1 MKNTKLVAWSAV
13 AIVALVCAAGCFSVK
28 TEHEIKP
35 IHITMDIN
43 LKVKQDVENYL
54 NDAKSRSRA
63 RRSQIEA
70 LVDGGKAVELETGF
84 LELTDASSA
93 ADAQLVKDENADRR
107 QGFEAI
113 AKERGKT
120 PEEVGRTAAK
130 IIKLHNDERRQK
142 KQ

>member
-1 MKNTKLVAWSAV
+1 MGNTKLVVGSV
-13 AIVALVCAAGCFSVK
+13 AALVALICTEGCLSVK

-63 RRSQIEA
+63 RRPQIEA
-70 LVDGGKAVELETGF
+70 LVDSGKAVECETGY
-84 LELTDASSA
+84 LELKDTSNA
-93 ADAQLVKDENADRR
+93 ADVQLVNDENADRK
-107 QGFEAI
+107 QSFEAI

-120 PEEVGRTAAK
+120 AEEVGRTAAK
-130 IIKLHNDERRQK
+130 IIKLHNDERQQQK
-142 KQ
+142 K

>member
-1 MKNTKLVAWSAV
+1 MGNTKLAVWSA
-13 AIVALVCAAGCFSVK
+13 AALAALACTEGCLSVK

-54 NDAKSRSRA
+54 NDAKNRSRA
-63 RRSQIEA
+63 RRPQIEA
-70 LVDGGKAVELETGF
+70 LVDSGKAVECETGY
-84 LELTDASSA
+84 LELKDGAGE
-93 ADAQLVKDENADRR
+93 ADAQLVKDENADRK
-107 QGFEAI
+107 QHFEAI

-130 IIKLHNDERRQK
+130 IIKLHNDERQQK
-142 KQ
+142 KR